1 MRRWKEKFIK
11 IYEYCIIEDNYVH
24 FLMVEVVIYEDF
36 KHEKWRKWNFELL
49 RIFRMNKNHLMQE
62 IQPRNTRGWI
72 FSITITVHKAFWYF
86 SKKFPLNKFVGIYK
100 EDS

>member
-36 KHEKWRKWNFELL
+36 KHEKWRKWKFELL
-49 RIFRMNKNHLMQE
+49 TIFRMNKNNLMQE
-62 IQPRNTRGWI
+62 IQPRNTRGWNI
-72 FSITITVHKAFWYF
+72 FHHNYCAQSFLIFFKEISI
-86 SKKFPLNKFVGIYK
+86 
-100 EDS
+100 